1 MWCDAD
7 GDSEIDRNW
16 INSCNMDAVCCIYG
30 MDLYVFYAV
39 FPHREIY
46 LLWICT
52 ENMSVAI
59 NKSNYYSNITEIV
72 EYTIG
77 DQNQFHDLELFR
89 IIPFYYIILE

>member
-39 FPHREIY
+39 FLTERY
-46 LLWICT
+46 ICS
-52 ENMSVAI
+52 EYAPRICQWLSI
-59 NKSNYYSNITEIV
+59 N
-72 EYTIG
+72 
-77 DQNQFHDLELFR
+77 Q
-89 IIPFYYIILE
+89 IIIQT